1 MFRER
6 LTEFVTLWVMID
18 PLGSIPVYL
27 AVTAHLDPPLRR
39 RAAFLAVGVAFLI
52 LLFFIVAGQ
61 ILLVSMGIALRSFQV
76 AGGIVLFLFALQLI
90 HGTVAPD
97 HGPTRTTSGLEH
109 AIYPLAIPSIAGP
122 GAMLSV
128 VLLTDNSRHD
138 IPDQALTVVVLA
150 IVLVLTLIL
159 FLLAEPLARLIG
171 KSGANIISRI
181 MGMLLAAVAV
191 DMVLRALADWLK
203 LPPL

>member
-1 MFRER
+1 MVRER

-27 AVTAHLDPPLRR
+27 AVTAHLDPRARR
-39 RAAFLAVGVAFLI
+39 EAAFLSVGVAFLI
-52 LLFFIVAGQ
+52 LVFFVVAGQ
-61 ILLVSMGIALRSFQV
+61 ILLVSMGIALRSFQI
-76 AGGIVLFLFALQLI
+76 AGGIVLFLFALQMI

-150 IVLVLTLIL
+150 IVLILTLIL

-171 KSGANIISRI
+171 KAGGNIISRI

-191 DMVLRALADWLK
+191 DMVVKALADWLR